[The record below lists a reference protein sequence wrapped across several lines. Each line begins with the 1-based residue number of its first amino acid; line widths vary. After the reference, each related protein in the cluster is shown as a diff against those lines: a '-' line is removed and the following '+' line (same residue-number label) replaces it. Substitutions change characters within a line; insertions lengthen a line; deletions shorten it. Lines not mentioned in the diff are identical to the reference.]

1 MQKQARSGTQTIERT
16 FRIIREVATHYHL
29 GARLTDVAQRCGLD
43 KSTTQR
49 VLAALVRERVL
60 EQRASDR
67 RYLPGPLLFE
77 LGLTVPAYRALQEA
91 CREPMQNAARRCK
104 GASFVYLRS
113 NAEVVC
119 LARIDQVPTKG
130 AWAQPGTRRLLASLA
145 AGLAILVQL
154 PIEEADVIVED
165 YFKSLAQAGDPLLEE
180 RRGVV
185 RESRALGFGINKG
198 KVAHGLAS
206 LAVAI
211 ADPSGTPFASLST
224 VSSYGS
230 YTDEHLE
237 QMVAAL
243 RADAAHIERSVA
255 RLLADGYTSDD
266 SSDGAN
272 VG

>member
-1 MQKQARSGTQTIERT
+1 MQKPTRSGTQTIERT
-16 FRIIREVATHYHL
+16 FRIIREVTSHYHL

-77 LGLTVPAYRALQEA
+77 LGLTVPAYRALQDA
-91 CREPMQNAARRCK
+91 CREPMRNAATRCK
-104 GASFVYLRS
+104 GASFIYLRS

-119 LARIDQVPTKG
+119 LARVDHVPTRG

-154 PIEEADVIVED
+154 PDKEADAIVDD
-165 YFKSLAQAGDPLLEE
+165 YFKVLERAGDPFLEE
-180 RRGVV
+180 RRSVV
-185 RESRALGFGINKG
+185 GESRALGFGINKG

-206 LAVAI
+206 VAVAI
-211 ADPSGTPFASLST
+211 HDPSGTPFASLST
-224 VSSYGS
+224 VSSYGE
-230 YTDEHLE
+230 YTGKHLTE
-237 QMVAAL
+237 MITAL
-243 RADAAHIERSVA
+243 RADAGRIEQSLA
-255 RLLADGYTSDD
+255 SLLQGGHSRHDD
-266 SSDGAN
+266 TDDAN